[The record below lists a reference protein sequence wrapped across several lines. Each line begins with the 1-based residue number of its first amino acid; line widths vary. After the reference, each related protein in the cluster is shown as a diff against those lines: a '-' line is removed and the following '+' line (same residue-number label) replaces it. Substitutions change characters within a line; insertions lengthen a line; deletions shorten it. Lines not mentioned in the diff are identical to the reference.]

1 MCCAAVGRLRRLDRV
16 GCCHV
21 AADNMGVRMILLV
34 NSGGEAAVPEWQAEF
49 RAVAPHL
56 DVRWWQDPGMDL
68 AEVAYVFV
76 WSLTPG

>member
-1 MCCAAVGRLRRLDRV
+1 
-16 GCCHV
+16 
-21 AADNMGVRMILLV
+21 MILLV

-76 WSLTPG
+76 WSLMPG